1 MCGMNNI
8 DPSSISQRA
17 VDAALR
23 AQPVCEPWEA
33 REIIAAALAV
43 LMDES
48 VDAICT
54 AAERKLLDIINKA
67 DALFVWSDK
76 DHSSLTYMRG
86 FGWKPPGGHVD
97 IQYGWLGEDGKS
109 GDKVIRK
116 INWSAGLNVKDFKA
130 AAARGRA
137 EDAAEATDV

>member
-43 LMDES
+43 LMDDKP
-48 VDAICT
+48 VVIWDGDLPRTVLPRDVLDLVLAR
-54 AAERKLLDIINKA
+54 ERKPD
-67 DALFVWSDK
+67 D
-76 DHSSLTYMRG
+76 
-86 FGWKPPGGHVD
+86 
-97 IQYGWLGEDGKS
+97 
-109 GDKVIRK
+109 
-116 INWSAGLNVKDFKA
+116 
-130 AAARGRA
+130 
-137 EDAAEATDV
+137 TD